1 MRASWPTIFLK
12 AGRAWNA
19 DNVFQHSAAVSFC
32 TLFSLAPI
40 TIIAATVAGLFV
52 GKEVAGHQLE
62 IQVGALMGASSAEL
76 VSSAAKAAQAQNDS
90 WLATAVGIVL
100 VIVGATTVFA
110 QLQDSLNAIW
120 GVRTRPSKSGWAVLI
135 FHRLVSFA
143 MVLTIGFVL
152 LVSLVLT
159 TFLTSALGHFS
170 GTVLASPALL
180 KAADLGVGLVV
191 ITGLFALMFKVMP
204 DVRISWKESWLG
216 AVLTAV
222 LFTLGRYLIA
232 LYLGH
237 STVASIYGTA
247 GSLVALLIWVYY
259 SCAIFFFGVEFIRA
273 YRQVA
278 HHLAVEPKETA
289 VVVREEI
296 LRNAARRQ

>member
-1 MRASWPTIFLK
+1 
-12 AGRAWNA
+12 
-19 DNVFQHSAAVSFC
+19 
-32 TLFSLAPI
+32 
-40 TIIAATVAGLFV
+40 LFV
-52 GKEVAGHQLE
+52 GREEAGHQMEL
-62 IQVGALMGASSAEL
+62 QLAALVGNSSAEL
-76 VSSAAKAAQAQNDS
+76 VTSAARAAQAQQDS
-90 WLATAVGIVL
+90 RLATTVGIVL

-110 QLQDSLNAIW
+110 QLQESLNAIW

-135 FHRLVSFA
+135 LHRLVSFA

-152 LVSLVLT
+152 LVSLILT

-170 GTVLASPALL
+170 GAAVSSPVLMKLT
-180 KAADLGVGLVV
+180 DLGVGLVV
-191 ITGLFALMFKVMP
+191 ITGLFTLMFKVMP
-204 DVRISWKESWLG
+204 DVRVGWKETGMG
-216 AVLTAV
+216 AVLTAI
-222 LFTLGRYLIA
+222 LFTIGRYLIA

-259 SCAIFFFGVEFIRA
+259 SCAIFFFGAEFIRA

-278 HHLAVEPKETA
+278 HHLAVAPKETA

-296 LRNAARRQ
+296 LRNAARRS